1 MTVLGVRVRV
11 SPTANDVVVL
21 LREEEQGRAVPILIG
36 PHEGVAIASAQSGVT
51 TGRPGPY
58 DLIISVTEASGVSLT
73 RVEVVELRDG
83 IFIAELVLSNGKR
96 IDSRTS
102 DAIAVALRAGVDV
115 YCAEEIVDEAGLFLD
130 TDDEEEETYHTR
142 EVDTEA
148 EVAQFRSF
156 LDEVDPADFGEP
168 DEQ

>member
-1 MTVLGVRVRV
+1 MTILGVRVRV

-36 PHEGVAIASAQSGVT
+36 PHEGVAIASVQSGLT

-58 DLIISVTEASGVSLT
+58 DLILSVIDATGVSLDQ
-73 RVEVVELRDG
+73 VEIVELREG
-83 IFIAELVLSNGKR
+83 IFIAELVLSNGER

-102 DAIAVALRAGVDV
+102 DAIAVALRADVDV
-115 YCAEEIVDEAGLFLD
+115 YCAKDIVEEAGLFLD
-130 TDDEEEETYHTR
+130 VDGDEEDTYHVREEET
-142 EVDTEA
+142 EE

-156 LDEVDPADFGEP
+156 LDEVDPADFGKA
-168 DEQ
+168 DE